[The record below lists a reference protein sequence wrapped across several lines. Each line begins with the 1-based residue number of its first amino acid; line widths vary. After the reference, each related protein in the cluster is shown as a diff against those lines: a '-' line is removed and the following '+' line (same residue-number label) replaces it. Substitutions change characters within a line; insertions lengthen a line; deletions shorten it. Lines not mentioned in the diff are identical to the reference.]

1 MNLWTDE
8 RKMPDSLAELLKVPD
23 IPEDLRKELLQ
34 ACKEIE
40 RRAVESGDVYHFN
53 WGEGIDWAV
62 AERA

>member
-53 WGEGIDWAV
+53 
-62 AERA
+62 